1 MAKSWFLAV
10 LPAALLL
17 SPLAEAA
24 RCSSTVHESGYK
36 KSAPTID
43 APEFLVADGPLI
55 PGGKVTCHVSY
66 DLMSGNHNVMHRIET
81 GVLDGIKYRFYY
93 SDGSGLVQGLAENVL
108 DVLKDKYSEN
118 WSLRCRKDEMN
129 DTHYCSMTRE
139 ALTIGA
145 FGATS
150 RFVSVGSE
158 YFPGSSIAIRVDK
171 QEPITAPANPGF
183 TNSQET
189 ALIAAMSTGTSALTR
204 YVQWPYEANKD
215 KKISLFG
222 FKSALAI
229 IDTLNK
235 QLQ

>member
-1 MAKSWFLAV
+1 M
-10 LPAALLL
+10 
-17 SPLAEAA
+17 
-24 RCSSTVHESGYK
+24 
-36 KSAPTID
+36 
-43 APEFLVADGPLI
+43 
-55 PGGKVTCHVSY
+55 
-66 DLMSGNHNVMHRIET
+66 
-81 GVLDGIKYRFYY
+81 
-93 SDGSGLVQGLAENVL
+93 
-108 DVLKDKYSEN
+108 
-118 WSLRCRKDEMN
+118 
-129 DTHYCSMTRE
+129 
-139 ALTIGA
+139 
-145 FGATS
+145 
-150 RFVSVGSE
+150 SVGSE